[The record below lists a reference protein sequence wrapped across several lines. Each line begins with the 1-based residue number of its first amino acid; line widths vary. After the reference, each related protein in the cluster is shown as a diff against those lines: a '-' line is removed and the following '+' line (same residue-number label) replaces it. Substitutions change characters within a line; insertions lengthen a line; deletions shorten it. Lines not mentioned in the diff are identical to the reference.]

1 MSQDQYDTEVMSELE
16 IQMRKEY
23 EYAKGQGFID
33 WLYENHAIGNGT
45 MLINLIER
53 GDLQEQYIEEKGLP
67 EDIELDY

>member
-1 MSQDQYDTEVMSELE
+1 MSQEQYDTEVMREL
-16 IQMRKEY
+16 

-53 GDLQEQYIEEKGLP
+53 GDLQEQYIQEKGLP
-67 EDIELDY
+67 EDLELEY